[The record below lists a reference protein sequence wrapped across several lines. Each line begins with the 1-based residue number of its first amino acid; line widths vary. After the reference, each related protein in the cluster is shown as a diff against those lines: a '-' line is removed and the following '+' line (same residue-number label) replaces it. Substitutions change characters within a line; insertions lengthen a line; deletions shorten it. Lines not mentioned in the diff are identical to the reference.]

1 MGRGPTGNDQE
12 TRTPIIILLFH
23 IISVRKQELTSSSV
37 PPVRCLFFLCGEYV
51 FNRFHTITHTA
62 HIHKH
67 THAHSLSRKKHTHTI
82 YEEEVE
88 KKTYNAYYINIRKNK
103 KTRNQCV
110 AIKPGK
116 KERRRFPWK
125 AKPCIAES
133 FLSHNNARRNMY
145 VRKRMNMMFL
155 YSIIISIVL
164 PRAEETKKNSKILSP
179 AAALFVCMLIPA
191 AESSFPLFLR
201 FTPQSFFLIKTK
213 IL

>member
-1 MGRGPTGNDQE
+1 M
-12 TRTPIIILLFH
+12 
-23 IISVRKQELTSSSV
+23 
-37 PPVRCLFFLCGEYV
+37 
-51 FNRFHTITHTA
+51 
-62 HIHKH
+62 
-67 THAHSLSRKKHTHTI
+67 KKLK
-82 YEEEVE
+82 
-88 KKTYNAYYINIRKNK
+88 KKTYNAYYINIRKTNK

-110 AIKPGK
+110 AIKTGK

-125 AKPCIAES
+125 AKPCIEES
-133 FLSHNNARRNMY
+133 FPSHNNARRNMY

-164 PRAEETKKNSKILSP
+164 RALKKQKKKNSKILSP
-179 AAALFVCMLIPA
+179 AAALFVCMLIPRTTAAAAA

>member
-1 MGRGPTGNDQE
+1 MFLIVSTQS
-12 TRTPIIILLFH
+12 H
-23 IISVRKQELTSSSV
+23 IQ
-37 PPVRCLFFLCGEYV
+37 
-51 FNRFHTITHTA
+51 HTYINTHT
-62 HIHKH
+62 
-67 THAHSLSRKKHTHTI
+67 HSLSRKKHTHTI
-82 YEEEVE
+82 YEEEV
-88 KKTYNAYYINIRKNK
+88 KKSYNAYYINIRKTNK

-110 AIKPGK
+110 AIKTGK

-179 AAALFVCMLIPA
+179 AAALFVCMLIPRTTAAA

-201 FTPQSFFLIKTK
+201 FTPQSFFSNKNKNSVTNHKKMMQNVFSFVSPRLINCFN
-213 IL
+213 IVS